1 MGSWKTHG
9 KTWMELIGA
18 VIMAGIVAYRELALD
33 GVTISEWIMIVIAVA
48 GVVNVWA
55 AANIT
60 HFSKAKSL
68 VSALFVVLNLLVGF
82 LTDNRLT
89 GDETML
95 LVIQA
100 LSTLGVIGAPAVKN
114 VVERK
119 VIAA

>member
-1 MGSWKTHG
+1 MSWKTHG
-9 KTWMELIGA
+9 KTFAELAGA
-18 VIMAGIVAYRELALD
+18 VLMAAIVAYRELALD
-33 GVTISEWIMIVIAVA
+33 GVTLSEWVMIVIAVG
-48 GVVNVWA
+48 GVLNVWA

-60 HFSKAKSL
+60 NFSKAKTL

-100 LSTLGVIGAPAVKN
+100 LSTLGVAAAPSVKS
-114 VVERK
+114 VVDRT
-119 VIAA
+119 VVTH

>member
-1 MGSWKTHG
+1 MNSWQKYG
-9 KTWMELIGA
+9 KTWMELLGA
-18 VIMAGIVAYRELALD
+18 IIMAAVVTYRELALD

-48 GVVNVWA
+48 GVLNVWA

-60 HFSKAKSL
+60 NFNKAKTL
-68 VSALFVVLNLLVGF
+68 VSAGFVVLNLLVGF

-100 LSTLGVIGAPAVKN
+100 LSTLGVGVAPSVKN

-119 VIAA
+119 VVAA

>member
-1 MGSWKTHG
+1 
-9 KTWMELIGA
+9 MELLGA
-18 VIMAGIVAYRELALD
+18 VIMAAIVAYRELALD
-33 GVTISEWIMIVIAVA
+33 GVTISEWVMIVIAVG

-60 HFSKAKSL
+60 NFNKAKTL

-100 LSTLGVIGAPAVKN
+100 LSTLGVVVAPAAKS
-114 VVERK
+114 VVDHK
-119 VIAA
+119 VVTS